1 MPWKSK
7 EMMNI
12 GSLVFQHRDD
22 PAAQISCEVQGDV
35 QMFGPHQVPIVRCR
49 VTGSG
54 SASAS
59 ASSQQSSEGLIP
71 LGSYYSP
78 NADMELKCD
87 TAGGPCLLSRRQPS
101 IDPDSDIFA
110 HGMMVLYLCVTKRT
124 KELH

>member
-1 MPWKSK
+1 
-7 EMMNI
+7 MMNI

-71 LGSYYSP
+71 LGSYSSP